1 MYKNY
6 IKLFFVVFIGISF
19 LLLIGCT
26 DDVESIFYN
35 NISSDSP
42 SPTPTSEKTKLSL
55 LIPLYSCPS
64 DENGKIWEKVKEAS
78 DKIQIAIIWGIICE
92 EDDYQ
97 GILKELGNKGVKRLA
112 YISTS
117 DSSRPLSKINGD
129 INFYS
134 HYSIDGFF
142 FDEVSNSE
150 EKISYIK
157 TAISY
162 AKDVLPSAFIA
173 VNSPYADPSFVKKV
187 PADIVII
194 FENEFTDWQVFEA
207 KPYEDLTSS
216 RLAALI
222 HTTPY
227 QYLDVAIELAE
238 KRNIGWIYVTDRD
251 WAYLPTYFDEEVS
264 IISHISP

>member
-1 MYKNY
+1 MYRDY
-6 IKLFFVVFIGISF
+6 IKLLFVLIAISF

-26 DDVESIFYN
+26 DDAEDIFYN
-35 NISSDSP
+35 TLSSNSP
-42 SPTPTSEKTKLSL
+42 SPTLTPEKAKLSL

-78 DKIQIAIIWGIICE
+78 DKVQIAIIWGIICE
-92 EDDYQ
+92 EDNYQ
-97 GILKELGNKGVKRLA
+97 GALKELGNKGIKRLA

-117 DSSRPLSKINGD
+117 DSSRPLSKIDED

-134 HYSIDGFF
+134 HYPIDGFF

-150 EKISYIK
+150 EKVSYIK

-162 AKDVLPSAFIA
+162 AKDVLPSAFI
-173 VNSPYADPSFVKKV
+173 VINSPYADPSFVKKV
-187 PADIVII
+187 PADTVII
-194 FENEFTDWQVFEA
+194 FENEFTDWQTFEA
-207 KPYEDLTSS
+207 NPYENITSTK
-216 RLAALI
+216 LAALI
-222 HTTPY
+222 HTTPHKS
-227 QYLDVAIELAE
+227 LNTAIELAE
-238 KRNIGWIYVTDRD
+238 KRNIGWVYVTDKD